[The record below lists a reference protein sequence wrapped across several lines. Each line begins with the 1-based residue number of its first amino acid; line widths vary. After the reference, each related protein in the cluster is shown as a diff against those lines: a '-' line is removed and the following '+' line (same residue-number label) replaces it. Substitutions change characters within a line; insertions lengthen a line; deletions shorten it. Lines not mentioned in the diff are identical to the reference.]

1 MHAYMY
7 IFACAYT
14 CTHAHTCICTHA
26 LYIICA
32 YTYYTFIYEYIPYNT
47 HKYIIRIFSIVYLY
61 VLCIIYIYILAITH
75 KYVYIYNCLLNL
87 QNKKIHWS
95 SSFLYRLVY
104 SVHRVCT
111 HPPLPVISP
120 LNNLWYLIQYKCYS
134 EFLRK

>member
-14 CTHAHTCICTHA
+14 CTHAHTCIYTHA

-87 QNKKIHWS
+87 QNKKYIDPQVS
-95 SSFLYRLVY
+95 YIDSCTLCIG
-104 SVHRVCT
+104 SVHT
-111 HPPLPVISP
+111 LPCLLSH
-120 LNNLWYLIQYKCYS
+120 L
-134 EFLRK
+134 